1 MKNRVVIRLVKYILK
16 HRQFVFGALLCAVFS
31 NILMIAGPYIIGK
44 GVDSIAGKNSVDF
57 KQIGKIVLIIIIL
70 YCVSAIFQ
78 WTLQVLTTKLANRT
92 VEELKNDVFIHV
104 TKMPLEYYDKN
115 AHGDIMSRLTSDMEY
130 ISEGIFQSV
139 TQFLTGIISIVG
151 SLVFMF
157 ILNPFITLV
166 VIVMTP
172 VTFFI
177 ASFITKRSSKLFK
190 EQSKLNGELN
200 GFVEEMIGD
209 QKVVKAFNYEE
220 RAQEKFEEINNRL
233 YKAGRW
239 AQFYSSLVNPSTR
252 LVNNITYVLLGLTGG
267 IAAIAGRLSIG
278 YISSFLTY
286 STYFSQPIN
295 NITSVTTQLQT
306 AIASAQRVF
315 SVLDSEPEN
324 NEEEGLIEFSSTTST
339 NSSNSTNSTN
349 STNSIIGKVTF
360 DNVSFSYT
368 ADHPLIKNFSLDVNN
383 GTRVAIVGPT
393 GAGKTTLVN
402 LFMRFYDVNSGNIY
416 IDGIN
421 TKSMTKDS
429 LRKAFGMVLQDTW
442 LFSGT
447 IRDNISY
454 GKPDAS
460 DDEVITAAKS
470 ANAHSFIKKLPMGY
484 NTMVTEGGGNL
495 SQGQRQ
501 LLTIA
506 RVMLIIPPMLI
517 LDEATS
523 SVDTRTEIKIQKA
536 FNRLME
542 GRTSFIIAHRLS
554 TIREADL
561 ILVMNKGQIVEQGTH
576 DQLIAQGGFYNK
588 LYYSQYENVD
598 L

>member
-1 MKNRVVIRLVKYILK
+1 MKSNVVKRLLKYIGK
-16 HRQFVFGALLCAVFS
+16 HRRFVLGALLCAVFS
-31 NILMIAGPYIIGK
+31 NILMIAGPFIIGK
-44 GVDSIAGKNSVDF
+44 GVDNIVGKGQVDF
-57 KQIGKIVLIIIIL
+57 KQILNIVVIIIIL
-70 YCVSAIFQ
+70 YLVSAVFQ
-78 WTLQVLTTKLANRT
+78 WSLQVLTSKLANRT
-92 VEELKNDVFIHV
+92 VEGLRNDVFTHI
-104 TKMPLEYYDKN
+104 TKMPLEYYDRN
-115 AHGDIMSRLTSDMEY
+115 AHGDIMARLTSDMEY

-139 TQFLTGIISIVG
+139 TQFVTGIISIAG

-172 VTFFI
+172 ITFFI
-177 ASFITKRSSKLFK
+177 ASFITKRSSRLFK
-190 EQSKLNGELN
+190 EQSRLNGELN
-200 GFVEEMIGD
+200 GFVEEMVGN
-209 QKVVKAFNYEE
+209 QKVVKAFNYED
-220 RAQEKFEEINNRL
+220 RAREKFEEINGRL

-267 IAAIAGRLSIG
+267 IAAIAGRLSVG

-306 AIASAQRVF
+306 AAASAQRVF
-315 SVLDSEPEN
+315 AVLDSEPEKP
-324 NEEEGLIEFSSTTST
+324 EAQGLVEFTSSE
-339 NSSNSTNSTN
+339 
-349 STNSIIGKVTF
+349 GKVSF
-360 DNVSFSYT
+360 DKVDFSYNPET
-368 ADHPLIKNFSLDVNN
+368 RLIKDFSLNVKP
-383 GTRVAIVGPT
+383 GTRIAIVGPT

-402 LFMRFYDVNSGNIY
+402 LLMRFYEVDSGNIY
-416 IDGIN
+416 IDDIN
-421 TKSMTKDS
+421 SREMTKDS
-429 LRKAFGMVLQDTW
+429 LRKSFGMVLQETW

-447 IRDNISY
+447 IRENIAY
-454 GKPDAS
+454 GKPDAT
-460 DDEVITAAKS
+460 DEEIIAAAKS
-470 ANAHSFIKKLPMGY
+470 SNAHSFIKRLPAGY
-484 NTMVTEGGGNL
+484 NTMVAEGGGNL

-523 SVDTRTEIKIQKA
+523 SVDTRTEIKIQNA
-536 FNRLME
+536 FNKLME

-561 ILVMNKGQIVEQGTH
+561 ILVLNNGQIVEQGNH
-576 DQLIAQGGFYNK
+576 EQLLEKSGFYSK
-588 LYYSQYENVD
+588 LYYSQYENED
-598 L
+598 

>member
-1 MKNRVVIRLVKYILK
+1 MKSNVVKRLLKYIGK
-16 HRQFVFGALLCAVFS
+16 HRRFVLGALLCAVFS
-31 NILMIAGPYIIGK
+31 NILMIAGPFIIGK
-44 GVDSIAGKNSVDF
+44 GVDNIVGKGQVDF
-57 KQIGKIVLIIIIL
+57 KQILNIVVIIIIL
-70 YCVSAIFQ
+70 YLVSAVFQ
-78 WTLQVLTTKLANRT
+78 WSLQVLTSKLANRT
-92 VEELKNDVFIHV
+92 VEGLRNDVFTHI
-104 TKMPLEYYDKN
+104 TKMPLEYYDRN
-115 AHGDIMSRLTSDMEY
+115 AHGDIMARLTSDMEY

-139 TQFLTGIISIVG
+139 TQFVTGIISIAG

-172 VTFFI
+172 ITFFI
-177 ASFITKRSSKLFK
+177 ASFITKRSSRLFK
-190 EQSKLNGELN
+190 EQSRLNGELN
-200 GFVEEMIGD
+200 GFVEEMVGS
-209 QKVVKAFNYEE
+209 QKVVKAFNYED
-220 RAQEKFEEINNRL
+220 RAQEKFEEINGRL

-267 IAAIAGRLSIG
+267 IAAIAGRLSVG

-306 AIASAQRVF
+306 AAASAQRVF
-315 SVLDSEPEN
+315 AVLDSEPEKP
-324 NEEEGLIEFSSTTST
+324 EAQGLVEFTSSE
-339 NSSNSTNSTN
+339 
-349 STNSIIGKVTF
+349 GKVSF
-360 DNVSFSYT
+360 DKVDFSYNPET
-368 ADHPLIKNFSLDVNN
+368 RLIKDFSLNVKP
-383 GTRVAIVGPT
+383 GTRIAVVGPT

-402 LFMRFYDVNSGNIY
+402 LLMRFYEVDSGNIY
-416 IDGIN
+416 IDDIN
-421 TKSMTKDS
+421 SREMTKDS
-429 LRKAFGMVLQDTW
+429 LRKSFGMVLQETW

-447 IRDNISY
+447 IRENIAY
-454 GKPDAS
+454 GKPDAT
-460 DDEVITAAKS
+460 DEEIIAAAKS
-470 ANAHSFIKKLPMGY
+470 SNAHSFIKRLPAGY
-484 NTMVTEGGGNL
+484 NTMVAEGGGNL

-523 SVDTRTEIKIQKA
+523 SVDTRTEIKIQNA
-536 FNRLME
+536 FNKLME

-561 ILVMNKGQIVEQGTH
+561 ILVLNNGQIVEQGNH
-576 DQLIAQGGFYNK
+576 EQLLEKGGFYSK
-588 LYYSQYENVD
+588 LYYSQYENED
-598 L
+598 

>member
-1 MKNRVVIRLVKYILK
+1 MKSNVVKRLLKYIGK
-16 HRQFVFGALLCAVFS
+16 HRQFVLGALLCAVFS
-31 NILMIAGPYIIGK
+31 NILMIAGPFIIGK
-44 GVDSIAGKNSVDF
+44 GVDNIVGKGQVDF
-57 KQIGKIVLIIIIL
+57 KQILNIVVIIIIL
-70 YCVSAIFQ
+70 YLVSAVFQ
-78 WTLQVLTTKLANRT
+78 WSLQVLTSKLANRT
-92 VEELKNDVFIHV
+92 VEGLRNDVFTHI
-104 TKMPLEYYDKN
+104 TKMPLEYYDRN
-115 AHGDIMSRLTSDMEY
+115 AHGDIMARLTSDMEY

-139 TQFLTGIISIVG
+139 TQFVTGIISIAG

-172 VTFFI
+172 ITFFI
-177 ASFITKRSSKLFK
+177 ASFITKRSSRLFK
-190 EQSKLNGELN
+190 EQSRLNGELN
-200 GFVEEMIGD
+200 GFVEEMVGS
-209 QKVVKAFNYEE
+209 QKVVKAFNYED
-220 RAQEKFEEINNRL
+220 RAQEKFEEINGRL

-267 IAAIAGRLSIG
+267 IAAIAGRLSVG

-306 AIASAQRVF
+306 AAASAQRVF
-315 SVLDSEPEN
+315 AVLDSEPEKP
-324 NEEEGLIEFSSTTST
+324 EAQGLVDFTSSE
-339 NSSNSTNSTN
+339 
-349 STNSIIGKVTF
+349 GKVSF
-360 DNVSFSYT
+360 DKVDFSYNPET
-368 ADHPLIKNFSLDVNN
+368 RLIKDFSLNVKP
-383 GTRVAIVGPT
+383 GTRIAIVGPT

-402 LFMRFYDVNSGNIY
+402 LLMRFYEVDSGNIY
-416 IDGIN
+416 IDDIN
-421 TKSMTKDS
+421 SREMTKDS
-429 LRKAFGMVLQDTW
+429 LRKSFGMVLQETW

-447 IRDNISY
+447 IRENIAY
-454 GKPDAS
+454 GKPDAT
-460 DDEVITAAKS
+460 DEEIIAAAKS
-470 ANAHSFIKKLPMGY
+470 SNAHSFIKRLPAGY
-484 NTMVTEGGGNL
+484 NTMVAEGGGNL

-523 SVDTRTEIKIQKA
+523 SVDTRTEIKIQNA
-536 FNRLME
+536 FNKLME

-561 ILVMNKGQIVEQGTH
+561 ILVLNNGQIVEQGNH
-576 DQLIAQGGFYNK
+576 EQLLEKGGFYSK
-588 LYYSQYENVD
+588 LYYSQYENED
-598 L
+598 

>member
-1 MKNRVVIRLVKYILK
+1 MKNRVVKRLVKYILK
-16 HRQFVFGALLCAVFS
+16 HRQFVFGALLCAVLS
-31 NILMIAGPYIIGK
+31 NILMIAGPFIIGK

-78 WTLQVLTTKLANRT
+78 WTLQVLTSKLANRT

-104 TKMPLEYYDKN
+104 TKMPLEYYDRN

-190 EQSKLNGELN
+190 ELSKLNGELN
-200 GFVEEMIGD
+200 GFVEEMIGN

-220 RAQEKFEEINNRL
+220 HAQKKFEEINNRL

-324 NEEEGLIEFSSTTST
+324 DEEEGLIEFSSTTST
-339 NSSNSTNSTN
+339 K
-349 STNSIIGKVTF
+349 GKVTF

-368 ADHPLIKNFSLDVNN
+368 SDHPLIKNFSLDVNN

-402 LFMRFYDVNSGNIY
+402 LLMRFYDVNSGNIY

-421 TKSMTKDS
+421 IKSMTKDS

-442 LFSGT
+442 LFAGT

-454 GKPDAS
+454 GKPDAT
-460 DDEVITAAKS
+460 DEEVIAAAKS

-576 DQLIAQGGFYNK
+576 DELIAMGGFYNK

>member
-1 MKNRVVIRLVKYILK
+1 MKNRVVKRLVKYILQ
-16 HRQFVFGALLCAVFS
+16 HRQFVIGALICAVFS
-31 NILMIAGPYIIGK
+31 NILMITGPFIIGK

-57 KQIGKIVLIIIIL
+57 KQIGKIVLVIIVL

-92 VEELKNDVFIHV
+92 VEELKNDVFNHV
-104 TKMPLEYYDKN
+104 TKMPLEYYDRN

-200 GFVEEMIGD
+200 GFVEEMIGN

-220 RAQEKFEEINNRL
+220 HAQEKFEEINNRL

-324 NEEEGLIEFSSTTST
+324 NEEEGLIEFSSTTS
-339 NSSNSTNSTN
+339 NK
-349 STNSIIGKVTF
+349 GKVTF

-402 LFMRFYDVNSGNIY
+402 LLMRFYDVNSGNIY
-416 IDGIN
+416 IDGIDI
-421 TKSMTKDS
+421 KSMTKDS

-442 LFSGT
+442 LFAGT
-447 IRDNISY
+447 IRENISY
-454 GKPDAS
+454 GKPAAS
-460 DDEVITAAKS
+460 DDEVTAAAKS

-576 DQLIAQGGFYNK
+576 DELIAMGGFYNK

>member
-1 MKNRVVIRLVKYILK
+1 MKSNVVKRLVGYIGK
-16 HRQFVFGALLCAVFS
+16 HRRFVLGALLCAVFS
-31 NILMIAGPYIIGK
+31 NMLMIAGPFIIGK
-44 GVDSIAGKNSVDF
+44 GVDNIVGKGQVDF
-57 KQIGKIVLIIIIL
+57 KQILNIVLIIIIL
-70 YCVSAIFQ
+70 YLVSAIFQ
-78 WTLQVLTTKLANRT
+78 WSLQVLTSKLANKT
-92 VEELKNDVFIHV
+92 VEGLRNDVFTHI
-104 TKMPLEYYDKN
+104 TQMPLEYYDRN
-115 AHGDIMSRLTSDMEY
+115 AHGDIMARLTSDMEY

-139 TQFLTGIISIVG
+139 TQFVTGIISIVG

-157 ILNPFITLV
+157 ILNPLITLV

-172 VTFFI
+172 ITFFI

-190 EQSKLNGELN
+190 EQSRLNGELN
-200 GFVEEMIGD
+200 GFVEEMVGN
-209 QKVVKAFNYEE
+209 QKVVKAFNYEG
-220 RAQEKFEEINNRL
+220 RAREKFEEINGRL

-267 IAAIAGRLSIG
+267 IAAVAGRLSVG

-306 AIASAQRVF
+306 AAASAQRVF
-315 SVLDSEPEN
+315 AVLDSEPEKP
-324 NEEEGLIEFSSTTST
+324 EAQGLVEFTSSE
-339 NSSNSTNSTN
+339 
-349 STNSIIGKVTF
+349 GKVSF
-360 DNVSFSYT
+360 DRVDFSYNPET
-368 ADHPLIKNFSLDVNN
+368 RLIKDFSLQVEP
-383 GTRVAIVGPT
+383 GTRIAIVGPT

-402 LFMRFYDVNSGNIY
+402 LLMRFYEVNSGNIY
-416 IDGIN
+416 IDDIN
-421 TKSMTKDS
+421 SRDMTKDS
-429 LRKAFGMVLQDTW
+429 LRKAFGMVLQETW

-447 IRDNISY
+447 IRENIAY
-454 GKPDAS
+454 GKPDAA
-460 DDEVITAAKS
+460 DEEIIAAAKS
-470 ANAHSFIKKLPMGY
+470 SNAHSFIKRLPAGY
-484 NTMVTEGGGNL
+484 NTMVAEGGGNL

-536 FNRLME
+536 FNKLME

-561 ILVMNKGQIVEQGTH
+561 ILVLNNGQIVEQGNH
-576 DQLIAQGGFYNK
+576 EQLLEKGGFYSK
-588 LYYSQYENVD
+588 LYYSQYENED
-598 L
+598 

>member
-1 MKNRVVIRLVKYILK
+1 MKSNVVKRLVGYIGK
-16 HRQFVFGALLCAVFS
+16 HRRFVLGALLCAVFS
-31 NILMIAGPYIIGK
+31 NMLMIAGPFIIGK
-44 GVDSIAGKNSVDF
+44 GVDNIVGKGQVDF
-57 KQIGKIVLIIIIL
+57 KQILNIVLIIIIL
-70 YCVSAIFQ
+70 YLVSAIFQ
-78 WTLQVLTTKLANRT
+78 WSLQVLTSKLANKT
-92 VEELKNDVFIHV
+92 VEGLRNDVFTHI
-104 TKMPLEYYDKN
+104 TQMPLEYYDRN
-115 AHGDIMSRLTSDMEY
+115 AHGDIMARLTSDMEY

-139 TQFLTGIISIVG
+139 TQFVTGIISIVG

-157 ILNPFITLV
+157 ILNPLITLV

-172 VTFFI
+172 ITFFI

-190 EQSKLNGELN
+190 EQSRLNGELN
-200 GFVEEMIGD
+200 GFVEEMVGN
-209 QKVVKAFNYEE
+209 QKVVKAFNYEG
-220 RAQEKFEEINNRL
+220 RAREKFEEINGRL

-267 IAAIAGRLSIG
+267 IAAVAGRLSVG

-306 AIASAQRVF
+306 AAASAQRVF
-315 SVLDSEPEN
+315 AVLDSEPEKP
-324 NEEEGLIEFSSTTST
+324 EAQGLVEFTSSE
-339 NSSNSTNSTN
+339 
-349 STNSIIGKVTF
+349 GKVSF
-360 DNVSFSYT
+360 DRVDFSYNPET
-368 ADHPLIKNFSLDVNN
+368 RLIKDFSLQVEP
-383 GTRVAIVGPT
+383 GTRIAIVGPT

-402 LFMRFYDVNSGNIY
+402 LLMRFYEVNSGNIY
-416 IDGIN
+416 IDDIN
-421 TKSMTKDS
+421 SRDMTKDS
-429 LRKAFGMVLQDTW
+429 LRKAFGMVLQETW

-447 IRDNISY
+447 IRENIAY
-454 GKPDAS
+454 GKPDAA
-460 DDEVITAAKS
+460 DEEIIAAAKS
-470 ANAHSFIKKLPMGY
+470 SNAHSFIKRLPAGY
-484 NTMVTEGGGNL
+484 DTMVTEGGGNL

-536 FNRLME
+536 FNKLME

-561 ILVMNKGQIVEQGTH
+561 ILVLNNGQIVEQGNH
-576 DQLIAQGGFYNK
+576 EQLLEKGGFYSK
-588 LYYSQYENVD
+588 LYYSQYENED
-598 L
+598 

>member
-1 MKNRVVIRLVKYILK
+1 MKSNVVKRLLKYIGK
-16 HRQFVFGALLCAVFS
+16 HRRFVLGALLCAVFS
-31 NILMIAGPYIIGK
+31 NILMMAGPFIIGK
-44 GVDSIAGKNSVDF
+44 GVDNIVGKGQVDF
-57 KQIGKIVLIIIIL
+57 KQILNIVVIIIIL
-70 YCVSAIFQ
+70 YLVSAVFQ
-78 WTLQVLTTKLANRT
+78 WSLQVLTSKLANRT
-92 VEELKNDVFIHV
+92 VEGLRNDVFTHI
-104 TKMPLEYYDKN
+104 TKMPLEYYDRN
-115 AHGDIMSRLTSDMEY
+115 AHGDIMARLTSDMEY

-139 TQFLTGIISIVG
+139 TQFVTGIISIAG

-172 VTFFI
+172 ITFFI
-177 ASFITKRSSKLFK
+177 ASFITKRSSRLFK
-190 EQSKLNGELN
+190 EQSRLNGELN
-200 GFVEEMIGD
+200 GFVEEMVGS
-209 QKVVKAFNYEE
+209 QKVVKAFNYED
-220 RAQEKFEEINNRL
+220 RAREKFEEINGRL

-267 IAAIAGRLSIG
+267 IAAIAGRLSVG

-306 AIASAQRVF
+306 AAASAQRVF
-315 SVLDSEPEN
+315 AVLDSEPEKP
-324 NEEEGLIEFSSTTST
+324 EAQGLVEFTSSE
-339 NSSNSTNSTN
+339 
-349 STNSIIGKVTF
+349 GKVSF
-360 DNVSFSYT
+360 DKVDFSYNPET
-368 ADHPLIKNFSLDVNN
+368 RLIKDFSLNVKP
-383 GTRVAIVGPT
+383 GTRIAVVGPT

-402 LFMRFYDVNSGNIY
+402 LLMRFYEVDSGNIY
-416 IDGIN
+416 IDDIN
-421 TKSMTKDS
+421 SREMTKDS
-429 LRKAFGMVLQDTW
+429 LRKSFGMVLQETW

-447 IRDNISY
+447 IRENIAY
-454 GKPDAS
+454 GKPDAT
-460 DDEVITAAKS
+460 DEEIIAAAKS
-470 ANAHSFIKKLPMGY
+470 SNAHSFIKRLPAGY
-484 NTMVTEGGGNL
+484 NTMVAEGGGNL

-523 SVDTRTEIKIQKA
+523 SVDTRTEIKIQNA
-536 FNRLME
+536 FNKLME

-561 ILVMNKGQIVEQGTH
+561 ILVLNNGQIVEQGNH
-576 DQLIAQGGFYNK
+576 EQLLEKGGFYSK
-588 LYYSQYENVD
+588 LYYSQYENED
-598 L
+598 

>member
-1 MKNRVVIRLVKYILK
+1 MKSNVVKRLLKYIGK
-16 HRQFVFGALLCAVFS
+16 HRRFVLGALLCAVFS
-31 NILMIAGPYIIGK
+31 NILMIAGPFIIGK
-44 GVDSIAGKNSVDF
+44 GVDNIVGKGQVDF
-57 KQIGKIVLIIIIL
+57 KQILNIVVIIIIL
-70 YCVSAIFQ
+70 YLVSAVFQ
-78 WTLQVLTTKLANRT
+78 WSLQVLTSKLANRT
-92 VEELKNDVFIHV
+92 VEGLRNDVFTHI
-104 TKMPLEYYDKN
+104 TKMPLEYYDRN
-115 AHGDIMSRLTSDMEY
+115 AHGDIMARLTSDMEY

-139 TQFLTGIISIVG
+139 TQFVTGIISIAG

-172 VTFFI
+172 ITFFI
-177 ASFITKRSSKLFK
+177 ASFITKRSSRLFK
-190 EQSKLNGELN
+190 EQSRLNGELN
-200 GFVEEMIGD
+200 GFVEEMVGN
-209 QKVVKAFNYEE
+209 QKVVKAFNYED
-220 RAQEKFEEINNRL
+220 RAREKFEEINGRL

-267 IAAIAGRLSIG
+267 IAAIAGRLSVG

-306 AIASAQRVF
+306 AAASAQRVF
-315 SVLDSEPEN
+315 AVLDSEPEKP
-324 NEEEGLIEFSSTTST
+324 EAQGLVEFTSSE
-339 NSSNSTNSTN
+339 
-349 STNSIIGKVTF
+349 GKVSF
-360 DNVSFSYT
+360 DKVDFSYNPET
-368 ADHPLIKNFSLDVNN
+368 RLIKDFSLNVKP
-383 GTRVAIVGPT
+383 GTRIAIVGPT

-402 LFMRFYDVNSGNIY
+402 LLMRFYEVDSGNIY
-416 IDGIN
+416 IDDIN
-421 TKSMTKDS
+421 SREMTKDS
-429 LRKAFGMVLQDTW
+429 LRKSFGMVLQETW

-447 IRDNISY
+447 IRENIAY
-454 GKPDAS
+454 GKPDAT
-460 DDEVITAAKS
+460 DEEIIAAAKS
-470 ANAHSFIKKLPMGY
+470 SNAHSFIKRLPAGY
-484 NTMVTEGGGNL
+484 NTMVAEGGGNL

-523 SVDTRTEIKIQKA
+523 SVDTRTEIKIQNA
-536 FNRLME
+536 FNKLME

-561 ILVMNKGQIVEQGTH
+561 ILVLNNGQIVEQGNH
-576 DQLIAQGGFYNK
+576 EQLLEKGGFYSK
-588 LYYSQYENVD
+588 LYYSQYENED
-598 L
+598 

>member
-1 MKNRVVIRLVKYILK
+1 MKSNVVKRLLKYIGK
-16 HRQFVFGALLCAVFS
+16 HRRFVLGALLCAVFS
-31 NILMIAGPYIIGK
+31 NILMIAGPFIIGK
-44 GVDSIAGKNSVDF
+44 GVDNIVGKGQVDF
-57 KQIGKIVLIIIIL
+57 KQILNIVVIIIIL
-70 YCVSAIFQ
+70 YLVSAVFQ
-78 WTLQVLTTKLANRT
+78 WSLQVLTSKLANRT
-92 VEELKNDVFIHV
+92 VEGLRNDVFTHI
-104 TKMPLEYYDKN
+104 TKMPLEYYDRN
-115 AHGDIMSRLTSDMEY
+115 AHGDIMARLTSDMEY

-139 TQFLTGIISIVG
+139 TQFVTGIISIAG

-172 VTFFI
+172 ITFFI
-177 ASFITKRSSKLFK
+177 ASFITKRSSRLFK
-190 EQSKLNGELN
+190 EQSRLNGELN
-200 GFVEEMIGD
+200 GFVEEMVGN
-209 QKVVKAFNYEE
+209 QKVVKAFNYED
-220 RAQEKFEEINNRL
+220 RAREKFEEINGRL

-267 IAAIAGRLSIG
+267 IAAIAGRLSVG

-306 AIASAQRVF
+306 AAASAQRVF
-315 SVLDSEPEN
+315 AVLDSEPEKP
-324 NEEEGLIEFSSTTST
+324 EAQGLVEFTSSE
-339 NSSNSTNSTN
+339 
-349 STNSIIGKVTF
+349 GKVSF
-360 DNVSFSYT
+360 DKVDFSYNPET
-368 ADHPLIKNFSLDVNN
+368 RLIKDFSLNIKP
-383 GTRVAIVGPT
+383 GTRIAIVGPT

-402 LFMRFYDVNSGNIY
+402 LLMRFYEVDSGNIY
-416 IDGIN
+416 IDDIN
-421 TKSMTKDS
+421 SREMTKDS
-429 LRKAFGMVLQDTW
+429 LRKSFGMVLQETW

-447 IRDNISY
+447 IRENIAY
-454 GKPDAS
+454 GKPDAT
-460 DDEVITAAKS
+460 DEEIIAAAKS
-470 ANAHSFIKKLPMGY
+470 SNAHSFIKRLPAGY
-484 NTMVTEGGGNL
+484 NTMVAEGGGNL

-523 SVDTRTEIKIQKA
+523 SVDTRTEIKIQNA
-536 FNRLME
+536 FNKLME

-561 ILVMNKGQIVEQGTH
+561 ILVLNNGQIVEQGNH
-576 DQLIAQGGFYNK
+576 EQLLEKSGFYSK
-588 LYYSQYENVD
+588 LYYSQYENED
-598 L
+598 

>member
-1 MKNRVVIRLVKYILK
+1 MKSNVVKRLLKYIGK
-16 HRQFVFGALLCAVFS
+16 HRRFVLGALLCAVFS
-31 NILMIAGPYIIGK
+31 NILMIAGPFIIGK
-44 GVDSIAGKNSVDF
+44 GVDNIVGKGQVDF
-57 KQIGKIVLIIIIL
+57 KQILNIVVIIIIL
-70 YCVSAIFQ
+70 YLVSAVFQ
-78 WTLQVLTTKLANRT
+78 WSLQVLTSKLANRT
-92 VEELKNDVFIHV
+92 VEGLRNDVFTHI
-104 TKMPLEYYDKN
+104 TKMPLEYYDRN
-115 AHGDIMSRLTSDMEY
+115 AHGDLMARLTSDMEY

-139 TQFLTGIISIVG
+139 TQFVTGIISIAG

-172 VTFFI
+172 ITFFI
-177 ASFITKRSSKLFK
+177 ASFITKRSSRLFK
-190 EQSKLNGELN
+190 EQSRLNGELN
-200 GFVEEMIGD
+200 GFVEEMVGN
-209 QKVVKAFNYEE
+209 QKVVKAFNYED
-220 RAQEKFEEINNRL
+220 RAREKFEEINGRL

-267 IAAIAGRLSIG
+267 IAAIAGRLSVG

-306 AIASAQRVF
+306 AAASAQRVF
-315 SVLDSEPEN
+315 AVLDSEPEKP
-324 NEEEGLIEFSSTTST
+324 EAQGLVEFTSSE
-339 NSSNSTNSTN
+339 
-349 STNSIIGKVTF
+349 GKVSF
-360 DNVSFSYT
+360 DKVDFSYNPET
-368 ADHPLIKNFSLDVNN
+368 RLIKDFSLNIKP
-383 GTRVAIVGPT
+383 GTRIAIVGPT

-402 LFMRFYDVNSGNIY
+402 LLMRFYEVDSGNIY
-416 IDGIN
+416 IDDIN
-421 TKSMTKDS
+421 SREMTKDS
-429 LRKAFGMVLQDTW
+429 LRKSFGMVLQETW

-447 IRDNISY
+447 IRENIAY
-454 GKPDAS
+454 GKPDAT
-460 DDEVITAAKS
+460 DEEIIAAAKS
-470 ANAHSFIKKLPMGY
+470 SNAHSFIKRLPAGY
-484 NTMVTEGGGNL
+484 NTMVAEGGGNL

-523 SVDTRTEIKIQKA
+523 SVDTRTEIKIQNA
-536 FNRLME
+536 FNKLME

-561 ILVMNKGQIVEQGTH
+561 ILVLNNGQIVEQGNH
-576 DQLIAQGGFYNK
+576 EQLLEKGGFYSK
-588 LYYSQYENVD
+588 LYYSQYENED
-598 L
+598 

>member
-1 MKNRVVIRLVKYILK
+1 MKSNVVKRLLKYIGK
-16 HRQFVFGALLCAVFS
+16 HRRFVLGALLCAVFS
-31 NILMIAGPYIIGK
+31 NILMIAGPFIIGK
-44 GVDSIAGKNSVDF
+44 GVDNIVGKGQVDF
-57 KQIGKIVLIIIIL
+57 KQILNIVVIIIIL
-70 YCVSAIFQ
+70 YLVSAVFQ
-78 WTLQVLTTKLANRT
+78 WSLQVLTSKLANRT
-92 VEELKNDVFIHV
+92 VEGLRNDVFTHI
-104 TKMPLEYYDKN
+104 TKMPLEYYDRN
-115 AHGDIMSRLTSDMEY
+115 AHGDIMARLTSDMEY

-139 TQFLTGIISIVG
+139 TQFVTGIISIAG

-172 VTFFI
+172 ITFFI
-177 ASFITKRSSKLFK
+177 ASFITKRSSRLFK
-190 EQSKLNGELN
+190 EQSRLNGELN
-200 GFVEEMIGD
+200 GFVEEMVGS
-209 QKVVKAFNYEE
+209 QKVVKAFNYED
-220 RAQEKFEEINNRL
+220 RAREKFEEINGRL

-267 IAAIAGRLSIG
+267 IAAIAGRLSVG

-306 AIASAQRVF
+306 AAASAQRVF
-315 SVLDSEPEN
+315 AVLDSEPEKP
-324 NEEEGLIEFSSTTST
+324 EAQGLVEFTSSE
-339 NSSNSTNSTN
+339 
-349 STNSIIGKVTF
+349 GKVSF
-360 DNVSFSYT
+360 DKVDFSYNPET
-368 ADHPLIKNFSLDVNN
+368 RLIKDFSLNVKP
-383 GTRVAIVGPT
+383 GTRIAIVGPT

-402 LFMRFYDVNSGNIY
+402 LLMRFYEVDSGNIY
-416 IDGIN
+416 IDDIN
-421 TKSMTKDS
+421 SREMTKDS
-429 LRKAFGMVLQDTW
+429 LRKSFGMVLQETW

-447 IRDNISY
+447 IRENIAY
-454 GKPDAS
+454 GKPDAT
-460 DDEVITAAKS
+460 DEEIIAAAKS
-470 ANAHSFIKKLPMGY
+470 SNAHSFIKRLPAGY
-484 NTMVTEGGGNL
+484 NTMVAEGGGNL

-523 SVDTRTEIKIQKA
+523 SVDTRTEIKIQNA
-536 FNRLME
+536 FNKLME

-561 ILVMNKGQIVEQGTH
+561 ILVLNNGQIVEQGNH
-576 DQLIAQGGFYNK
+576 EQLLEKSGFYSK
-588 LYYSQYENVD
+588 LYYSQYENED
-598 L
+598 

>member
-1 MKNRVVIRLVKYILK
+1 MKSNVVKRLLKYIGK
-16 HRQFVFGALLCAVFS
+16 HRRFVLGALLCAVFS
-31 NILMIAGPYIIGK
+31 NILMIAGPFIIGK
-44 GVDSIAGKNSVDF
+44 GVDSIVGKGQVNF
-57 KQIGKIVLIIIIL
+57 KQIINIVLIIIIL
-70 YCVSAIFQ
+70 YLVSALFQ
-78 WTLQVLTTKLANRT
+78 WSLQVITSKLANRT
-92 VEELKNDVFIHV
+92 VEGLRNDVFVHV
-104 TKMPLEYYDKN
+104 TKMPLEYYDRN

-139 TQFLTGIISIVG
+139 TQFVTGIISIVG

-172 VTFFI
+172 ITFFI
-177 ASFITKRSSKLFK
+177 ASFITKRSSRLFK
-190 EQSKLNGELN
+190 EQSRLNGELN
-200 GFVEEMIGD
+200 GFVEEMVGS
-209 QKVVKAFNYEE
+209 QKVVKAFNYED
-220 RAQEKFEEINNRL
+220 RAQEKFEEINGRL

-267 IAAIAGRLSIG
+267 IAAVAGKLSVG

-306 AIASAQRVF
+306 AVASAQRVF
-315 SVLDSEPEN
+315 AVLDSAPEKP
-324 NEEEGLIEFSSTTST
+324 EAQGLVEFTSSEGRV
-339 NSSNSTNSTN
+339 
-349 STNSIIGKVTF
+349 GF
-360 DNVSFSYT
+360 DRVDFSYNPAT
-368 ADHPLIKNFSLDVNN
+368 RLIKDFSLDVKP
-383 GTRVAIVGPT
+383 GTRIAIVGPT

-402 LFMRFYDVNSGNIY
+402 LLMRFYEVDSGNIY

-421 TKSMTKDS
+421 SKDMTKDS
-429 LRKAFGMVLQDTW
+429 LRKSFGMVLQETW

-447 IRDNISY
+447 IRENIAY
-454 GKPDAS
+454 GKPDAT
-460 DDEVITAAKS
+460 DEEIIAAARS
-470 ANAHSFIKKLPMGY
+470 SNAHSFIKKLPLGY
-484 NTMVTEGGGNL
+484 ETMVIEGGGNL

-523 SVDTRTEIKIQKA
+523 SVDTRTEIKIQNA
-536 FNRLME
+536 FNKLME

-561 ILVMNKGQIVEQGTH
+561 ILVLNNGQIVEQGNH
-576 DQLIAQGGFYNK
+576 EQLLEKGGFYSK
-588 LYYSQYENVD
+588 LYYSQYEKED
-598 L
+598 

>member
-1 MKNRVVIRLVKYILK
+1 MKNRVVKRLVKYILK
-16 HRQFVFGALLCAVFS
+16 HRQFVFGALLCALFS
-31 NILMIAGPYIIGK
+31 NILMIVGPFIIGK

-57 KQIGKIVLIIIIL
+57 KQIGKIVLVIIIL
-70 YCVSAIFQ
+70 YFVSAFFQ

-104 TKMPLEYYDKN
+104 TKMPLEYYDRN

-200 GFVEEMIGD
+200 GFVEEMIGS

-220 RAQEKFEEINNRL
+220 NAQEKFEEINNRL

-306 AIASAQRVF
+306 AVASAQRVF

-324 NEEEGLIEFSSTTST
+324 NEEEGLIEFFSTTR
-339 NSSNSTNSTN
+339 NK
-349 STNSIIGKVTF
+349 GKVTF

-368 ADHPLIKNFSLDVNN
+368 AGHPLIKNFSLDVNS

-402 LFMRFYDVNSGNIY
+402 LLMRFYDVNSGNIY

-421 TKSMTKDS
+421 IRSMTKDS

-442 LFSGT
+442 LFAGT
-447 IRDNISY
+447 IRENISY

-460 DDEVITAAKS
+460 DDEVTAAAKS

-576 DQLIAQGGFYNK
+576 DELIAMGGFYNR